1 MMDLDI
7 NRALRLLRALRHEGA
22 ASAAVTYND
31 GGDTLRVTIQLTQNA
46 PYGVQA
52 TVTRAGHAQVI
63 QDLTDTL
70 ECRLRAHI
78 AGENATHGIPE
89 QFIVATLPDRS
100 RWAIPAGIIAEWRAA
115 YFAER
120 DAARGDGDFIEV
132 YVRELQIGL
141 RDPGELLDYSHNS
154 TTWRD
159 VRPYAQRLPNE
170 PEAPVNHERT
180 WSNAHK
186 EIVPAHAG

>member
-1 MMDLDI
+1 MELDI
-7 NRALRLLRALRHEGA
+7 DRALRLLRALRQEGA
-22 ASAAVTYND
+22 ASAAVNYND
-31 GGDTLRVTIQLTQNA
+31 GGDTLRVTIQLMQDA
-46 PYGVQA
+46 PYGIRA
-52 TVTRAGHAQVI
+52 TVTRAGHARII

-70 ECRLRAHI
+70 ERRLRAHI
-78 AGENATHGIPE
+78 AGVDAVRGIPE

-100 RWAIPAGIIAEWRAA
+100 RWAIPARIIAEWRAA

-154 TTWRD
+154 TNWRD
-159 VRPYAQRLPNE
+159 VRPYTQRLPDE

-186 EIVPAHAG
+186 EIVPAHAV

>member
-1 MMDLDI
+1 MELDI
-7 NRALRLLRALRHEGA
+7 DRALRLLCALHQEGA
-22 ASAAVTYND
+22 ASAAVNYND
-31 GGDTLRVTIQLTQNA
+31 GGDTLRVTIQLMQDA
-46 PYGVQA
+46 PYGIRA
-52 TVTRAGHAQVI
+52 TVTRAGHARII

-70 ECRLRAHI
+70 ERRLRAHI
-78 AGENATHGIPE
+78 AGVDAVRGIPE

-100 RWAIPAGIIAEWRAA
+100 RWAIPARIIAEWRAA

-186 EIVPAHAG
+186 EIVPAHAV

>member
-1 MMDLDI
+1 MDLDI

-154 TTWRD
+154 TNWRD
-159 VRPYAQRLPNE
+159 VRPYAQRLPDE

-186 EIVPAHAG
+186 EIVPAHAV

>member
-1 MMDLDI
+1 MELDI
-7 NRALRLLRALRHEGA
+7 NRALLLLRALRHEGA

-31 GGDTLRVTIQLTQNA
+31 GGDTLRVTIQLTQDA

-89 QFIVATLPDRS
+89 QCIVATLLDRS
-100 RWAIPAGIIAEWRAA
+100 RWAIPARIIAEWRAA

-120 DAARGDGDFIEV
+120 DAAGGDGRFIEV

-141 RDPGELLDYSHNS
+141 RDSGELLDYTHNS
-154 TTWRD
+154 TNWRD
-159 VRPYAQRLPNE
+159 VRPYARRLPD
-170 PEAPVNHERT
+170 APQAPADHERA
-180 WSNAHK
+180 WSNTHK
-186 EIVPAHAG
+186 EIVPAHAV